1 LIQTGSAG
9 SRDHYASEPAGAG
22 SQCLPLNAAL
32 RMGTYRVTRSVTRAR
47 YASTASALPD
57 QQPASEE
64 RSLLNN

>member
-1 LIQTGSAG
+1 
-9 SRDHYASEPAGAG
+9 
-22 SQCLPLNAAL
+22 
-32 RMGTYRVTRSVTRAR
+32 MGTYRVTRSVTRAR